1 MTRRPRAAS
10 VEVLQNH
17 LLAAAEEMGIVLI
30 RAAYSPNIK
39 ERRDSSTAILD
50 ADGQVVAQAAHIPM
64 HLSSMMALAEALF
77 RAYPRTALGPGDM
90 FVAND
95 PYTAAGSHLN
105 DLAVIAPVFVR
116 GRLVAFVANAA
127 HHADVGGRV
136 PGSESGDSRSIFQD
150 GLRLPGARIMR
161 RGRVDD
167 GLLRTILLNSRTPD
181 ERVGDLRAQFA
192 ANRAGAA
199 RVVELAASYGVER
212 LLSGMQAMLDY
223 TERRLREGLGTL
235 PRGTWRAE
243 AETDDDGVG
252 GRGVTIRLALTVGE
266 RVAVGGEA
274 VRRTSRPNDAVTLDF
289 TGTDPQMAGAKNV
302 PVVSLLATIYYAI
315 KSVVDPDI
323 PANAGYYR
331 AIRVIAPEGSVLNP
345 RPPAAVAAR
354 FTTCQK
360 VADVVLSALAAAAPA
375 RAVARSHGGTLAIY
389 SGTDPRGGHFF
400 VDYEVYAGGGGARS
414 TKDGWDAM
422 ANHTTNTSNL
432 PIESLEREYPILVE
446 RYELA
451 ADSAGP
457 GQYRGGLGATRV
469 VRGLDTTITV
479 GGWGC
484 DQQLPPRGLAGGAD
498 GVPGAF
504 TFDADGGARVV
515 RSTVAG
521 IALDAG
527 ARLTVSTAGGGG
539 FGDALARDPNRVLA
553 DVREGTVTVEHA
565 RDAYGVVIRNDAI
578 DEPATDTLRGQR
590 RRETSHG

>member
-1 MTRRPRAAS
+1 MIKRARRSARAAS
-10 VEVLQNH
+10 PEVLQNH
-17 LLAAAEEMGIVLI
+17 LLAAAEEMGIVLV

-50 ADGQVVAQAAHIPM
+50 AGGQVVAQAAHIPM

-77 RAYPRTALGPGDM
+77 RAYPKTALGPGDM

-150 GLRLPGARIMR
+150 GLRLPVARIMR
-161 RGRVDD
+161 RGRVED

-199 RVVELAASYGVER
+199 RVVELASAYGVER
-212 LLSGMQAMLDY
+212 LVSGMEAMLDY
-223 TERRLREGLGTL
+223 TERRLREGLAAL

-252 GRGVTIRLALTVGE
+252 GRGVTIRLALTVGD
-266 RVAVGGEA
+266 R
-274 VRRTSRPNDAVTLDF
+274 DITLDF
-289 TGTDPQMAGAKNV
+289 TGTDAQMAGAKNV

-360 VADVVLSALAAAAPA
+360 VADVVLSALSAAAPA

-504 TFDADGGARVV
+504 TFESGAGPRVV

-521 IALDAG
+521 VALDAG

-539 FGDALARDPNRVLA
+539 YGNPLERDRALVLA
-553 DVREGTVTVEHA
+553 DLREGKITPEHA
-565 RDAYGVVIRNDAI
+565 RDVYGLDITTQ
-578 DEPATDTLRGQR
+578 ES
-590 RRETSHG
+590 SHG

>member
-1 MTRRPRAAS
+1 MNHKTRRVRALS
-10 VEVLQNH
+10 VGKPPSEVLQNH
-17 LLAAAEEMGIVLI
+17 LLAAAEEMGVVLV

-90 FVAND
+90 FVGND

-116 GRLVAFVANAA
+116 RRLVAFVANAA

-150 GLRLPGARIMR
+150 GLRLPVARIMR
-161 RGRVDD
+161 RGRLED

-199 RVVELAASYGVER
+199 RVVELAAAYGVDR
-212 LLSGMQAMLDY
+212 LVSGMQTMLDY
-223 TERRLREGLGTL
+223 TERRIRTGLAAL

-243 AETDDDGVG
+243 GETDDDGVG
-252 GRGVTIRLALTVGE
+252 GRGVTIRLALTVGD
-266 RVAVGGEA
+266 VAGGGEA
-274 VRRTSRPNDAVTLDF
+274 GRRPNRHVDGPDVTLDF
-289 TGTDPQMAGAKNV
+289 TGTDAQMAGAKNV

-315 KSVVDPDI
+315 KSVVDPDL

-360 VADVVLSALAAAAPA
+360 VADVVLSALSDAAPA

-457 GQYRGGLGATRV
+457 GRYRGGLGATRV
-469 VRGLDTTITV
+469 VRGLDTAITV

-484 DQQLPPRGLAGGAD
+484 DQHLPPRGLAGGTD

-504 TFDADGGARVV
+504 TFESGAGPRVV

-521 IALDAG
+521 VALDAG

-539 FGDALARDPNRVLA
+539 YGNPLERDRALVLA
-553 DVREGTVTVEHA
+553 DLREGKITPEHA
-565 RDAYGVVIRNDAI
+565 RDVYGLDITTQ
-578 DEPATDTLRGQR
+578 ES
-590 RRETSHG
+590 SHG